1 MKGTRIHAAMVVSA
15 VTAGLF
21 TVGGSIGA
29 VAAPG
34 PSIIHATMVAATHSA
49 SADGVVLTYAAPIT
63 RVAQKNGPFPF
74 VVEGYTI
81 TSIGAAAHST
91 TLLVSLQRQPV
102 SDLTATP
109 FVTYNVPSSN
119 PVLGHTGAKSPD
131 QFFLGTTAVTPA
143 SAIYVSL
150 SGKNSNPGTRVAP
163 KATIQAALAIAA
175 SRSPRPQV
183 YVSAGTYAT
192 SGGLT
197 LVSGVSIDGG
207 YVPGSWTR
215 SSSAKT
221 IIQGSPQAVSANGV
235 TGVAFQLL
243 TLSAQRAS
251 SGDLS
256 VYGVRAVTSHLV
268 FDDVTINAADAAA
281 GTNGLD
287 GVAGA
292 AGGNGAAGNA
302 GGKGGTGLS
311 GNSGG
316 SGGAV
321 VTGDVDGNP
330 GLNGGGSSPGN
341 GGHGTSSAGSL
352 CGPPGVNA
360 PNDATAGG
368 AGTNGANAVAA
379 PYGRAGTSWTGG
391 SGASGT
397 LGTPG
402 SGGGGG
408 GSGSGAVESSG
419 FPTCHTAINDA
430 GGGGGGG
437 GAGGGGGG
445 AGGGGGTGGGS
456 FGVYLWNSN
465 VTLDAMCVITTGA
478 GGNGGTGGNGALGGA
493 GGAGGDGQPGQAGTA
508 GAGAAGAA
516 GGNGGAGGSGSGG
529 NGGPSVGLYRGGA
542 SSAIIAPGTTIRVG
556 PGGAGGAGGSNSALG
571 SAPGGFNGVAQT
583 RN

>member
-1 MKGTRIHAAMVVSA
+1 LRCSNERAAGLELCNSIRRGGEGADLCNGDPSLSDDDGEPGLHVTQISARMLTELSNADGAHGPNVAHERLHTARLSESVDARQGGVTPDRIHATWQRVRAPRQLHDQVTSRQVVS
-15 VTAGLF
+15 LRE
-21 TVGGSIGA
+21 
-29 VAAPG
+29 AA
-34 PSIIHATMVAATHSA
+34 
-49 SADGVVLTYAAPIT
+49 
-63 RVAQKNGPFPF
+63 
-74 VVEGYTI
+74 
-81 TSIGAAAHST
+81 
-91 TLLVSLQRQPV
+91 
-102 SDLTATP
+102 
-109 FVTYNVPSSN
+109 
-119 PVLGHTGAKSPD
+119 
-131 QFFLGTTAVTPA
+131 
-143 SAIYVSL
+143 
-150 SGKNSNPGTRVAP
+150 
-163 KATIQAALAIAA
+163 
-175 SRSPRPQV
+175 
-183 YVSAGTYAT
+183 
-192 SGGLT
+192 LT
-197 LVSGVSIDGG
+197 LVSGVSIDGC

-243 TLSAQRAS
+243 TLRAQRAS

-268 FDDVTINAADAAA
+268 FDDVRINAADAAA

-397 LGTPG
+397 PGTPG

-430 GGGGGGG
+430 GGGGGG
-437 GAGGGGGG
+437 AGQ
-445 AGGGGGTGGGS
+445 GGGTGGGS

>member
-63 RVAQKNGPFPF
+63 RAAQKKGPFPF

-91 TLLVSLQRQPV
+91 TLLVSLQRQSV

-109 FVTYNVPSSN
+109 FVTYSVPSSN

-131 QFFLGTTAVTPA
+131 QFFLGTTAVAPA

-163 KATIQAALAIAA
+163 KATIPAALAVAA

-207 YVPGSWTR
+207 YVPGSWAR

-287 GVAGA
+287 GVAGDGELVLQERQRLA
-292 AGGNGAAGNA
+292 AGHAELPFDEVLPGDHLGDRMLDLQAGVH
-302 GGKGGTGLS
+302 LHE
-311 GNSGG
+311 
-316 SGGAV
+316 V
-321 VTGDVDGNP
+321 EFVTLDDEF
-330 GLNGGGSSPGN
+330 
-341 GGHGTSSAGSL
+341 
-352 CGPPGVNA
+352 
-360 PNDATAGG
+360 DG
-368 AGTNGANAVAA
+368 AGPHV
-379 PYGRAGTSWTGG
+379 S
-391 SGASGT
+391 
-397 LGTPG
+397 
-402 SGGGGG
+402 
-408 GSGSGAVESSG
+408 
-419 FPTCHTAINDA
+419 D
-430 GGGGGGG
+430 
-437 GAGGGGGG
+437 GAGGG
-445 AGGGGGTGGGS
+445 A
-456 FGVYLWNSN
+456 
-465 VTLDAMCVITTGA
+465 
-478 GGNGGTGGNGALGGA
+478 
-493 GGAGGDGQPGQAGTA
+493 PGFTH
-508 GAGAAGAA
+508 GAAAFG
-516 GGNGGAGGSGSGG
+516 
-529 NGGPSVGLYRGGA
+529 
-542 SSAIIAPGTTIRVG
+542 
-556 PGGAGGAGGSNSALG
+556 
-571 SAPGGFNGVAQT
+571 
-583 RN
+583 